1 MFILSKDGIMPEPRD
16 PFQEQVAALRRAQIL
31 DAATKV
37 FAQRGFHRTTIR
49 DVARA
54 AGIADGTIYNYFENK
69 TALLLGILNRLNETE
84 RREDDLAQVGD
95 TDMRSFMR
103 QYFRQR
109 FAALTQGGP
118 EVFQVVLSEVLVNP
132 ELRELYLQQVVAPTF
147 TLAETYFAQ
156 LVEAGKVRRLD
167 IPLTLR
173 VIAAAFLGLL
183 IERIIGDPQLQ
194 TKWDELADLLTTLFL
209 DGLLPKE
216 GGSDGPD
223 HEHQHRQPGI

>member
-1 MFILSKDGIMPEPRD
+1 MPELNQS
-16 PFQEQVAALRRAQIL
+16 FQEQVAALRRAQIL

-84 RREDDLAQVGD
+84 RREDDLAQVAD
-95 TDMRSFMR
+95 TDIRHFML

-132 ELRELYLQQVVAPTF
+132 ELRELYLQQIVTPT
-147 TLAETYFAQ
+147 
-156 LVEAGKVRRLD
+156 
-167 IPLTLR
+167 
-173 VIAAAFLGLL
+173 
-183 IERIIGDPQLQ
+183 
-194 TKWDELADLLTTLFL
+194 
-209 DGLLPKE
+209 
-216 GGSDGPD
+216 
-223 HEHQHRQPGI
+223 

>member
-1 MFILSKDGIMPEPRD
+1 MSEQRD
-16 PFQEQVAALRRAQIL
+16 LFQEQVAALRRAQIL

-37 FAQRGFHRTTIR
+37 FAARGFHRTTIR

-69 TALLLGILNRLNETE
+69 TALLLGIMNRMNETE
-84 RREDDLAQVGD
+84 RREDDLAQVVD
-95 TDMRSFMR
+95 TDMRGFMR
-103 QYFRQR
+103 RYFRQR

-147 TLAETYFAQ
+147 ALAETYFAD

-173 VIAAAFLGLL
+173 AISATFLGLL
-183 IERIIGDPQLQ
+183 VERIIGDPQLQ
-194 TKWDELADLLTTLFL
+194 TRWDELPDLLTTLFL
-209 DGLLPKE
+209 DGLLPSE
-216 GGSDGPD
+216 GGSDGPAD
-223 HEHQHRQPGI
+223 QRQHRQPGI

>member
-1 MFILSKDGIMPEPRD
+1 MAEPRD
-16 PFQEQVAALRRAQIL
+16 SFQEQVAALRRAQIL

-49 DVARA
+49 DVAKA

-84 RREDDLAQVGD
+84 RRQEDLAQVVD

-103 QYFRQR
+103 HYFRQR

-147 TLAETYFAQ
+147 ALAETYFAQ
-156 LVEAGKVRRLD
+156 LVEEGKVRRLD

-173 VIAAAFLGLL
+173 AISATFLGLL
-183 IERIIGDPQLQ
+183 VERIIGDPQLQ
-194 TKWDELADLLTTLFL
+194 TRWDELPDLLTTLFL
-209 DGLLPKE
+209 DGLLPSE
-216 GGSDGPD
+216 GGSDGPAD
-223 HEHQHRQPGI
+223 QRQHRQPGI

>member
-1 MFILSKDGIMPEPRD
+1 
-16 PFQEQVAALRRAQIL
+16 
-31 DAATKV
+31 
-37 FAQRGFHRTTIR
+37 
-49 DVARA
+49 
-54 AGIADGTIYNYFENK
+54 
-69 TALLLGILNRLNETE
+69 
-84 RREDDLAQVGD
+84 
-95 TDMRSFMR
+95 MR

-223 HEHQHRQPGI
+223 QERQHRQPGI